1 MRDILRVIANIFGYK
16 THFRC
21 VHLIGYILNIQKI
34 VIGHRASLKFLLKTH
49 KILKFWAY
57 IVMKECNAQ
66 RFRVEYFLAEKALNI
81 LKFVGKSVIFLVY
94 KSIVHGLKKQ
104 EDFTKTKMLGGN
116 DNV

>member
-57 IVMKECNAQ
+57 IVMKECH
-66 RFRVEYFLAEKALNI
+66 
-81 LKFVGKSVIFLVY
+81 IFG
-94 KSIVHGLKKQ
+94 I
-104 EDFTKTKMLGGN
+104 
-116 DNV
+116 